1 MTDWHALRDAYGPA
15 DSVPTLLDSV
25 TPDYS
30 HPAWDELWSR
40 LCHQGTV
47 YPASFAALPRLEALA
62 RAWNGRQRDPILHL
76 TGAIVCSTDRV
87 GVEGD
92 SLPPLDATIRQLR
105 HLAAEC
111 LEGDERSEEDFV
123 YLLQAVRGLEGDA
136 LWGIQLDCLVH
147 GELSFPCPTCAM
159 ALYVVIGDDGRFVT
173 AGEWPDR
180 PDVTREAITP
190 AAIPFPEPGE
200 WMRRAAMKAG
210 HSQLAAQ
217 LGYLF
222 GTSRCPSCTTP
233 FHIPEAAAAR

>member
-15 DSVPTLLDSV
+15 DSVPTVLDSV

-62 RAWNGRQRDPILHL
+62 RAWKGRQRDPILHL

-92 SLPPLDATIRQLR
+92 PLPPLDGTIRQLR

-111 LEGDERSEEDFV
+111 LEGDERSEQDFI
-123 YLLQAVRGLEGDA
+123 YLLQAARGLEGDA
-136 LWGIQLDCLVH
+136 LWGVHLDCLVH
-147 GELSFPCPTCAM
+147 GELSASCP
-159 ALYVVIGDDGRFVT
+159 
-173 AGEWPDR
+173 
-180 PDVTREAITP
+180 
-190 AAIPFPEPGE
+190 
-200 WMRRAAMKAG
+200 WMRRTAMKAG
-210 HSQLAAQ
+210 HPQLAAQ
-217 LGYLF
+217 LGHLF
-222 GTSRCPSCTTP
+222 GTSRCPSCTTS
-233 FHIPEAAAAR
+233 FHIPDAAAAR